1 MGCDAQLDAAAQS
14 ELPAGGSWGSLG
26 VDMNDY
32 IAGQGFLNLE
42 TGNLQQEEGDFARD
56 PDRFIYKGEDPTL
69 NDHYPTTA
77 ESYAAGNAIKAFY
90 DNEAKNSLLEVPTD
104 NFVSDTDG
112 DEETP
117 KMCAETNAAVCCWH
131 RDRQYFDQNGDCS
144 SRDCANADPGD
155 NTDLCWTEDKDGTV
169 FPYPGSATEQD
180 LHCHGFA
187 WGNELEGAYDLNGNL
202 KWNNLFFVS
211 MYDHLYTRGYAESI
225 TNDPLIA
232 GQQAMCGC
240 VEDMAPIARADCTEA
255 VGSTNTTLSFDSDSG
270 RLQVDFVSGSFYIE
284 YQACNGYEYI
294 EDFTPEDFQIDP
306 TASELEASTNDLSA
320 FMFRLYLEG
329 KIDVEHTEAF
339 EETIIGYKDPSVN
352 DGDDEREA
360 ACEAAFNAR
369 FPDEEWVEKEIDA
382 VEEDEAEDDDV

>member
-1 MGCDAQLDAAAQS
+1 MGTNTHSVTEARAALQAMCDAQLDAAAQS

-104 NFVSDTDG
+104 NFVSDTDE

-131 RDRQYFDQNGDCS
+131 RDRQYFDQNGDCG

-155 NTDLCWTEDKDGTV
+155 NTDLCWTEDKEGTV

-202 KWNNLFFVS
+202 KWNNLFLCRCMITCILVDMPNRLRTILRLRENKRCVAVS
-211 MYDHLYTRGYAESI
+211 KTWHRSHVRIVPKLLDRPTRLSVSI
-225 TNDPLIA
+225 L
-232 GQQAMCGC
+232 
-240 VEDMAPIARADCTEA
+240 
-255 VGSTNTTLSFDSDSG
+255 TLSVF
-270 RLQVDFVSGSFYIE
+270 
-284 YQACNGYEYI
+284 
-294 EDFTPEDFQIDP
+294 
-306 TASELEASTNDLSA
+306 
-320 FMFRLYLEG
+320 
-329 KIDVEHTEAF
+329 K
-339 EETIIGYKDPSVN
+339 
-352 DGDDEREA
+352 
-360 ACEAAFNAR
+360 
-369 FPDEEWVEKEIDA
+369 
-382 VEEDEAEDDDV
+382 